1 MKGSNLT
8 CWRSAEYSAGDLER
22 KSELKFVLY
31 PAAGRNL
38 LSLDRTPPSADPFL
52 KLYSSADLSTLKL
65 WSCMY
70 LRSTCFPVLC
80 LDSWANLG
88 SGYLLMSISSCRDSV
103 FPTTV
108 DLSSPYLLILD

>member
-8 CWRSAEYSAGDLER
+8 CWRSAEYSAGDLEQ
-22 KSELKFVLY
+22 KSELKSVLY

-38 LSLDRTPPSADPFL
+38 LSLDRTAC
-52 KLYSSADLSTLKL
+52 SADLSILKL

-70 LRSTCFPVLC
+70 LRSISFPVLC

-88 SGYLLMSISSCRDSV
+88 SEYLLMSISLCRDSV
-103 FPTTV
+103 FLTMV